1 MAKHTKRQTVP
12 AALLDADPTLRKYII
27 QKLTDGLMKAVSLE
41 ACFGETIVSMGPI
54 KEGQGKDPCLVHFE
68 ESVTLTPLVRC
79 RDCVLARKPDR
90 RKPAENRACEGTL
103 ICSCGFEHV
112 YPDTDDGFIFVDKNF
127 YCAEGKRKDGGQD
140 K

>member
-1 MAKHTKRQTVP
+1 MATHSMKQTVS

-27 QKLTDGLMKAVSLE
+27 QKLTDGLMKAVKLE

-54 KEGQGKDPCLVHFE
+54 KESQVSDLCSVQFE

-79 RDCVLARKPDR
+79 RDCILARKPDR

-103 ICSCGFEHV
+103 ICCVGFDHV
-112 YPDTDDGFIFVDKNF
+112 YPDTDDGLIFVDENF
-127 YCAEGKRKDGGQD
+127 YCAEGKRK
-140 K
+140 